1 MKKFMLVLTVAAVLF
16 GAFALTGCNG
26 KNATE
31 SYRNV
36 YLVSAIAGANYLQ
49 QSADA
54 SDFYAGV
61 SADGSYFASARVG
74 ASGLYV
80 ADTENASGETAGRPE
95 EIARDMDSFNRYVNM
110 FDGLISGNTLN
121 AELEKPDESK
131 DGEFAVYQKKL
142 IAYVA
147 GEQYVMYFDET
158 DTKTET
164 EIDDGVEEVEI
175 SSKVTGVLVKGEY
188 VFEVSGKYE
197 TEREGTE
204 IETER
209 EFVTRSFDTP
219 DNYVKVEQ
227 AVESDEIEYE
237 YSIYENGRL
246 VSKTKVEWEDPEFED
261 DDDDKGLTMQFKSDS
276 GDGYS
281 KTKYHVIKDKNNRL
295 RVTYKTD
302 SERGSFFIQQTE
314 TENIYTYENGYEE
327 TLSR

>member
-110 FDGLISGNTLN
+110 FDGLISGNT
-121 AELEKPDESK
+121 S
-131 DGEFAVYQKKL
+131 
-142 IAYVA
+142 
-147 GEQYVMYFDET
+147 
-158 DTKTET
+158 
-164 EIDDGVEEVEI
+164 
-175 SSKVTGVLVKGEY
+175 
-188 VFEVSGKYE
+188 
-197 TEREGTE
+197 
-204 IETER
+204 
-209 EFVTRSFDTP
+209 
-219 DNYVKVEQ
+219 
-227 AVESDEIEYE
+227 
-237 YSIYENGRL
+237 
-246 VSKTKVEWEDPEFED
+246 
-261 DDDDKGLTMQFKSDS
+261 
-276 GDGYS
+276 
-281 KTKYHVIKDKNNRL
+281 
-295 RVTYKTD
+295 
-302 SERGSFFIQQTE
+302 
-314 TENIYTYENGYEE
+314 
-327 TLSR
+327 

>member
-54 SDFYAGV
+54 SDIYAGV

-80 ADTENASGETAGRPE
+80 AETENDSGETAGRPE

-110 FDGLISGNTLN
+110 FDGLISGNALN

-158 DTKTET
+158 
-164 EIDDGVEEVEI
+164 
-175 SSKVTGVLVKGEY
+175 
-188 VFEVSGKYE
+188 
-197 TEREGTE
+197 
-204 IETER
+204 
-209 EFVTRSFDTP
+209 
-219 DNYVKVEQ
+219 
-227 AVESDEIEYE
+227 
-237 YSIYENGRL
+237 
-246 VSKTKVEWEDPEFED
+246 
-261 DDDDKGLTMQFKSDS
+261 
-276 GDGYS
+276 
-281 KTKYHVIKDKNNRL
+281 
-295 RVTYKTD
+295 VTYFYGHYKFALFGCYD
-302 SERGSFFIQQTE
+302 SSFIDE
-314 TENIYTYENGYEE
+314 LGYGFFS
-327 TLSR
+327 LDYSVKMC